1 MVEDQTHKAKNN
13 THNLHKDW
21 TQKKKTKTVVSYINN
36 KMDCQ
41 EVNQEI
47 ATFNAVAFLS
57 FTLTFACVVM
67 RMFCKV
73 KWQQNPEEGSKV
85 LFGFAGVKFLFGILL
100 ATVFMPTCPEDCE
113 CNINTFYPA
122 IVFFLSIYWAL
133 LAKGYLQ
140 LSRQASVENMA
151 GPVENQEL
159 V

>member
-1 MVEDQTHKAKNN
+1 VVVDQTQKAN

-21 TQKKKTKTVVSYINN
+21 TQKKKTKTVVNYINN

-41 EVNQEI
+41 DEVNQEI

-57 FTLTFACVVM
+57 FTLTFACVVV
-67 RMFCKV
+67 RMFCQV

-100 ATVFMPTCPEDCE
+100 ATVLMPTCPEDCD

-133 LAKGYLQ
+133 LAKRYLQ
-140 LSRQASVENMA
+140 LSRQASVENMD
-151 GPVENQEL
+151 GPVDTQEL

>member
-1 MVEDQTHKAKNN
+1 MVVDQTQKAN

-21 TQKKKTKTVVSYINN
+21 TQKKKTKTVVNYINN

-41 EVNQEI
+41 DEVNQEI

-57 FTLTFACVVM
+57 FTLTFACVVV
-67 RMFCKV
+67 RMFCQV

-100 ATVFMPTCPEDCE
+100 ATVLMPTCPEDCD

-133 LAKGYLQ
+133 LAKRYLQ
-140 LSRQASVENMA
+140 LSRQASVENMD
-151 GPVENQEL
+151 GPVDTQEL